1 MSASLAFSPDGNLIA
16 AAALDRGTEIRDA
29 RSAQLVKRLPTPELS
44 RSVAFSPDGSLL
56 AVGQYDGTG
65 RLYSTESWEPV
76 GRPLQGHTQRITYVD
91 FSADGRTLAT
101 ASADGTVGL
110 WDVGTQQ
117 PIGSPLTVKPNTFA
131 SAALSPDG
139 SRLFAVSTR
148 GPGISFDTAPEAW
161 KRHACTVTGGGLT
174 PEQWEEIV
182 PEQDY
187 ISVCPSG

>member
-1 MSASLAFSPDGNLIA
+1 
-16 AAALDRGTEIRDA
+16 
-29 RSAQLVKRLPTPELS
+29 
-44 RSVAFSPDGSLL
+44 VAFSPDGSLL

-76 GRPLQGHTQRITYVD
+76 GRPLEGHTQRITYVD
-91 FSADGRTLAT
+91 FSPDGRTLAT
-101 ASADGTVGL
+101 ASADGTVAL

-117 PIGSPLTVKPNTFA
+117 PIGSPLTVEPDTFA
-131 SAALSPDG
+131 SVALSPTG

-148 GPGISFDTAPEAW
+148 GPGISLDTSPEDW
-161 KRHACTVTGGGLT
+161 RRHACTVGGGLT

-187 ISVCPSG
+187 VSACPSG